1 LDDLL
6 SCPLLLLEYE
16 KKIFK
21 NLRATVPKA
30 ERGKRKKPRLPDVI
44 RKWNARLVKG
54 EYIPSGEE
62 QAIFIDGETTVEVP
76 RRAAVKKLKRRFQ
89 KQEAGAASNEAP
101 TAEVF
106 YKVCFD
112 MMVKPVLVRRV
123 YMEYFY
129 PLDLLSYM
137 KLNTA
142 CGVATESIEQM

>member
-76 RRAAVKKLKRRFQ
+76 R
-89 KQEAGAASNEAP
+89 
-101 TAEVF
+101 
-106 YKVCFD
+106 
-112 MMVKPVLVRRV
+112 
-123 YMEYFY
+123 
-129 PLDLLSYM
+129 
-137 KLNTA
+137 
-142 CGVATESIEQM
+142 